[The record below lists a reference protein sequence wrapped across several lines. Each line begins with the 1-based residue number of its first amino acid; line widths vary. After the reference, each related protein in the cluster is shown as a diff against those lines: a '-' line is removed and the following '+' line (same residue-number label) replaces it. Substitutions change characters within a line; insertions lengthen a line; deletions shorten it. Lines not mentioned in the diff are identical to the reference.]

1 MQSETVFLYNSGS
14 RADCYSGAGT
24 HLEFERLM
32 PKGANFAPA
41 PSPPVILA
49 AQSNY
54 VSRIFV
60 FRFAVL
66 NLLLVLEKTVPEQKI

>member
-1 MQSETVFLYNSGS
+1 
-14 RADCYSGAGT
+14 
-24 HLEFERLM
+24 M

-66 NLLLVLEKTVPEQKI
+66 NLLSVLEEKKQCQNKKKSNISPENTNNNNKKHKNNMKNNKIM